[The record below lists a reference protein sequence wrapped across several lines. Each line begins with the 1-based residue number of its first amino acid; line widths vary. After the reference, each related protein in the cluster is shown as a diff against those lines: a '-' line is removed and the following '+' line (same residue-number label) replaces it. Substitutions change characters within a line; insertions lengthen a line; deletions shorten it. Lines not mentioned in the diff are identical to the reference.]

1 MDLNN
6 KRKNFLKIDETLTAI
21 KFIHEDE
28 SDKGS
33 YIDNLLNNSNAELV
47 QVMGMQA
54 VYWKRGHRNSDKD
67 KV

>member
-6 KRKNFLKIDETLTAI
+6 KRKNFVKIDETLTAI

-28 SDKGS
+28 SDKG
-33 YIDNLLNNSNAELV
+33 IDNLLNNSNAELV

-54 VYWKRGHRNSDKD
+54 VY
-67 KV
+67 

>member
-6 KRKNFLKIDETLTAI
+6 KRKNFVKIDETLTAT

-47 QVMGMQA
+47 QIMGMQA
-54 VYWKRGHRNSDKD
+54 VY
-67 KV
+67 